1 MTTVAMNNLWA
12 YIQGLSLSR
21 RNQVWLAERLL
32 DASKQEKK
40 AKADPTEMT
49 KEEFFAR
56 IEEASKGPGDSMLPG
71 ESLTQFLTR
80 QGYEL

>member
-21 RNQVWLAERLL
+21 RNKTWLAERLL
-32 DASKQEKK
+32 DASRQEKK

-49 KEEFFAR
+49 KEKFFAR
-56 IEEASKGPGDSMLPG
+56 IEEASKGPVFRCNSVEELDKMIR
-71 ESLTQFLTR
+71 ESV
-80 QGYEL
+80 